1 MIFYAERN
9 TGFLIAASFYGA
21 FSIDVDILI
30 CRKKMCNINKEAKE
44 RQEFQLDPLIM
55 KHNYSPAVFL
65 PGKKMN

>member
-21 FSIDVDILI
+21 FSIDIDILI

-44 RQEFQLDPLIM
+44 RQEF
-55 KHNYSPAVFL
+55 
-65 PGKKMN
+65 